1 MTIWDLLNHRSGF
14 VDEWAT
20 LLMMHSAMSN
30 RFEKEQFLRLLYT
43 QPEPEIEPGDL
54 LLLKD
59 EKMLSSFLFSTGS
72 VLEIIPELFF
82 TDCCANEMIV
92 NITEKR

>member
-1 MTIWDLLNHRSGF
+1 LCPSFYR
-14 VDEWAT
+14 DEFITETAT
-20 LLMMHSAMSN
+20 
-30 RFEKEQFLRLLYT
+30 
-43 QPEPEIEPGDL
+43 PGDL